1 MRRRVAV
8 HMIQWLP
15 RTSSWRQAGREVK
28 CRGRRTGMQL
38 NTTRRWRAGRPSI
51 DKENHMQMR
60 KVAVVG
66 IGNIGVGAV
75 TDLVLHGIEVLGVDV
90 SAEVLRRANE
100 QILDNVRFAPLLSK
114 SLPRIPKS
122 RVAELVEL
130 TTDLERVCSCDFVI
144 ENVTEDWAI
153 KKQLYHNL
161 DRMVPAGVCFGAN
174 TSCISIT
181 QIASATKRPA
191 DVVGIH
197 LMNPV
202 HVKPTVEVIRGFH
215 TAERTIAA
223 LLQLFSQLGKE
234 AVIVEDMPG
243 FVSNRISHL
252 FMNEAAFVLQDQ
264 VATPEKIDSIF
275 KKCFGHTMGPLETA
289 DLIGLDTVMRSLDV
303 LYESYQDSKYRC
315 CPLLRKLV
323 HAGHL
328 GRKTGRGF
336 YVYPES

>member
-1 MRRRVAV
+1 
-8 HMIQWLP
+8 
-15 RTSSWRQAGREVK
+15 
-28 CRGRRTGMQL
+28 
-38 NTTRRWRAGRPSI
+38 
-51 DKENHMQMR
+51 MQMR

-66 IGNIGVGAV
+66 VGNIGIGVV
-75 TDLVLHGIEVLGVDV
+75 TDLVLHGIEAVAVDV
-90 SAEVLRRANE
+90 SAEILQRARE
-100 QILDNVRFAPLLSK
+100 QILENVRIVPLLSK
-114 SLPRIPKS
+114 TLPRIPKS
-122 RVAELVEL
+122 RAAELMVL
-130 TTDLERVCSCDFVI
+130 TTDLTQVASCDFVI
-144 ENVTEDWAI
+144 ENVTESWSV
-153 KKQLYHNL
+153 KKQVYETL
-161 DRMVPAGVCFGAN
+161 DQLVPPGVCFGAN

-181 QIASATKRPA
+181 QIGSVTNRPA

-202 HVKPTVEVIRGFH
+202 HLKPTVEVIRGFH
-215 TAERTIAA
+215 TAERT
-223 LLQLFSQLGKE
+223 LESLMRLFSRLGKE
-234 AVIVEDMPG
+234 AIVVEDMPG

-264 VATPEKIDSIF
+264 VATPEKIDAIF

-323 HAGHL
+323 HAGRL

-336 YVYPES
+336 YEYPES